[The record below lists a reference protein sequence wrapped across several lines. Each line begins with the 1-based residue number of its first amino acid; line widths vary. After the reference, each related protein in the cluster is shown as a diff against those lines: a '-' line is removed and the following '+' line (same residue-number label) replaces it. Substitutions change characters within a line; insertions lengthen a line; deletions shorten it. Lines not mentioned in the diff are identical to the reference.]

1 MKCVDVVCLPV
12 GELVS
17 MEENKTDRIL
27 NSNKILISMKK
38 HNISI
43 SVIISLVVIL
53 NHLFQPLWAFGH
65 QSSEE
70 LPSPSPP
77 TTSNPEKSGF
87 EKEEEKFQIRFDIFK
102 QMEDKCD
109 ICFDISLEIFW
120 RLVL

>member
-38 HNISI
+38 HNILI
-43 SVIISLVVIL
+43 SVIISHVVIL
-53 NHLFQPLWAFGH
+53 NHLFQPLGAFGH

-77 TTSNPEKSGF
+77 TKSNPVRSGF
-87 EKEEEKFQIRFDIFK
+87 EKEEKFQ
-102 QMEDKCD
+102 
-109 ICFDISLEIFW
+109 ICFDILLTEGRQI
-120 RLVL
+120 